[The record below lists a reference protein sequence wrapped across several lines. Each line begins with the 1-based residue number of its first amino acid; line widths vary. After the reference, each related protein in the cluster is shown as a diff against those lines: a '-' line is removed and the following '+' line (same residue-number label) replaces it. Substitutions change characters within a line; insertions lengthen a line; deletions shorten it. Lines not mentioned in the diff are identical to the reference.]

1 MSEDSLKG
9 QLLIAAPLLLD
20 PNFRRTVV
28 LVLEHTS
35 EGALG
40 LVLNRP
46 SETAASD
53 VLPEL
58 SGVIGAEPV
67 YVGGPV
73 QPDAVIA
80 LAELPDTA
88 TGDGAVFG
96 PIASIDAGTDPDEL
110 RTLAQRV
117 RVFAGYA
124 GWGEGQLD
132 AELEEEAWFTDPAHP
147 DDVFEADAESLWRA
161 VLERKGG
168 SFRLV
173 SRMPDDP
180 RMN

>member
-1 MSEDSLKG
+1 MPDDSLKG
-9 QLLIAAPLLLD
+9 QLLIAAPLLAD

-28 LVLEHTS
+28 LVLEHNAD
-35 EGALG
+35 GALG

-46 SETAASD
+46 SETAASEL
-53 VLPEL
+53 LPEL
-58 SGVIGAEPV
+58 APVVGAEPV

-73 QPDAVIA
+73 QPDAMIA
-80 LAELPDTA
+80 LAEMPDA
-88 TGDGAVFG
+88 EAGDGTVFG
-96 PIASIDAGTDPDEL
+96 SVASIDAGTDPDEL

-132 AELEEEAWFTDPAHP
+132 AELEEEAWYTDPARP
-147 DDVFEADAESLWRA
+147 DDVFQADPESLWRS

-168 SFRLV
+168 SFLLV